1 MEMVNNMFGLQNK
14 VALVTGGTR
23 GLGEAIAKLFLDA
36 GASVVITGRDASTG
50 LATRDKLARE
60 YEAVRFVRQ
69 DVADEENWQEVTD
82 FTVQQFGGLDIL
94 VNNAGVHWLNTLE
107 TETLESFRNMQQVN
121 VEGTFLGI
129 QSAIAVMKPGG
140 ASARGGSIINVSSV
154 AGINGFVSHAAYGT
168 SKASV
173 RGLSKVAALECAQ
186 FGYGIRVNSVH
197 PAVIPTDMAPD
208 MWQQFI
214 KLGMVEDEQGAQ
226 DMVTAMHPLGLGTPE
241 DVAAACLY
249 LASDASRWVT
259 GTELILDGGL
269 QIS

>member
-1 MEMVNNMFGLQNK
+1 MQAVNTMFGLQDK
-14 VALVTGGTR
+14 VAIVTGGTR
-23 GLGEAIAKLFLDA
+23 GLGEAIASLFLDA
-36 GASVVITGRDASTG
+36 GASVVITGRDERTG
-50 LATRDKLARE
+50 EATRERLAGQ

-69 DVADEENWQEVTD
+69 DVADEENWQEVID
-82 FTVQQFGGLDIL
+82 FTLQQFGGLDVL
-94 VNNAGVHWLNTLE
+94 VNNAGVHWLNPLE
-107 TETLESFRNMQQVN
+107 SETLESFRKMQQVN

-129 QSAIAVMKPGG
+129 KSASAAMKPGG
-140 ASARGGSIINVSSV
+140 ASGRGGSIINVSSL
-154 AGINGFVSHAAYGT
+154 AGINGFVSHSAYGA

-173 RGLSKVAALECAQ
+173 RGLSRTAALECAQ

-214 KLGMVEDEQGAQ
+214 KLGLVEDEQGAK

-241 DVAAACLY
+241 DVAAGCLY
-249 LASDASRWVT
+249 LASQASRWVT

-269 QIS
+269 KIS